1 MQYYLAPLE
10 GITTY
15 VYRNA
20 YQKYFRKLDKYF
32 TPFIVPHK
40 DKKFNT
46 RELKELSP
54 EHNKG
59 LLVVPQLLTNNA
71 EDFLKTANDIVAM
84 GYNEINL
91 NLGCPSK
98 TVVTKK
104 KGSGFLEFPDELE
117 RFLDAI
123 YAKANFKISI
133 KTRIGKDSP
142 DEFQRLLA
150 IYNQYPIE
158 ELTIHPR
165 IQTDYYK
172 NNPNLDAFEIA
183 YKESKNPICYNGD
196 ITSKKDLEALYE
208 KFPNLKNVMIGRGV
222 IYNPGLVNWI
232 DKEKLLSKQELREFH
247 DDILDEYIKISSGDR
262 NVLFKMKEL
271 WFYMLSLFENAEKI
285 GKKIKKTERLN
296 EYESII
302 NSLFATCELKTE
314 VDL

>member
-1 MQYYLAPLE
+1 MKYYLAPLE

-20 YQKYFRKLDKYF
+20 YHKYFRPMDKYF

-40 DKKFNT
+40 EKKFNT

-54 EHNKG
+54 EHNQG
-59 LLVVPQLLTNNA
+59 LNVIPQLLTNNA

-84 GYNEINL
+84 GYDEINL

-104 KGSGFLEFPDELE
+104 KGSGFLEFPEELD
-117 RFLDAI
+117 RFLDEI
-123 YAKANFKISI
+123 YAKADFKISI

-142 DEFQRLLA
+142 DEFYQLLE
-150 IYNQYPIE
+150 IYNKYPIE

-165 IQTDYYK
+165 IQTDYY
-172 NNPNLDAFEIA
+172 NNVPNLKMFEVA
-183 YKESKNPICYNGD
+183 YNESKNPICYNGD
-196 ITSKKDLEALYE
+196 INSKGDLGMLSGC
-208 KFPNLKNVMIGRGV
+208 FPSLGNVMIGRG
-222 IYNPGLVNWI
+222 IIHNPGLLDSLN
-232 DKEKLLSKQELREFH
+232 KEKLHAFH
-247 DDILDEYIKISSGDR
+247 DMILEEYIKISSGDR

-271 WFYMLSLFENAEKI
+271 WFYMLSLFEDSEKI
-285 GKKIKKTERLN
+285 GKKIKKTERLK

-302 NSLFATCELKTE
+302 NTLFSTYDLRKEEL
-314 VDL
+314 

>member
-1 MQYYLAPLE
+1 MKYYLAPLE

-20 YQKYFRKLDKYF
+20 YHKYIRQMDKYF

-40 DKKFNT
+40 EKRFNT

-54 EHNKG
+54 EHNQG
-59 LLVVPQLLTNNA
+59 LHVIPQLLTNNA
-71 EDFLKTANDIVAM
+71 EDFLKTANDIVQM
-84 GYNEINL
+84 GYEEINL

-104 KGSGFLEFPDELE
+104 KGSGFLEFPEELD
-117 RFLDAI
+117 RFLDEI
-123 YAKANFKISI
+123 YTNADFKISI

-142 DEFQRLLA
+142 DEFERLLK
-150 IYNQYPIE
+150 IYNKYPIE

-172 NNPNLDAFEIA
+172 NTPNWDVFELA
-183 YKESKNPICYNGD
+183 YIESKNQICYNGD
-196 ITSKKDLEALYE
+196 INSKSDLAKLIEC
-208 KFPNLKNVMIGRGV
+208 FPNLENVMIGRGM
-222 IYNPGLVNWI
+222 IHNPGLVDWI
-232 DKEKLLSKQELREFH
+232 ENGKTLSKDDLRAFH
-247 DDILDEYIKISSGDR
+247 DMILEEYIQISSGDR

-296 EYESII
+296 EYESVI
-302 NSLFATCELKTE
+302 NSLFATCELRKE
-314 VDL
+314 E